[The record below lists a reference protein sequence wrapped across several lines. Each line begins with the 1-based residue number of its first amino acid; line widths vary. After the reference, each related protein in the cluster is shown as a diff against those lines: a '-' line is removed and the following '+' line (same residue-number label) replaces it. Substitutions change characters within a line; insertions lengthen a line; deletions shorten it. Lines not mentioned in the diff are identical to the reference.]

1 MREDIIYL
9 TLYLITEMFNY
20 LLAYKVIFQAEIT
33 KDKKRWVAGIGCIF
47 LIHYLL
53 MYVYGELVSNSFSA
67 ATMALLPICLL
78 EKREIK
84 NYIIYPFIVMGTTNI
99 IISFTYFFAIIFD
112 VSEALILQNH
122 ELSLICQC
130 LSIAMMLI
138 AEGYRKIK
146 KKRWIQIQLGWQQYV
161 LFYIGILC
169 TYLMISALQLLSK
182 GDLSQRVINIC
193 GLAISVA
200 CIAFILL
207 ILWQG
212 IVVYREIQYKERC
225 EMNEEYMELQAE
237 HHRQLMAQ
245 DKKMSKFRHDMNSHI
260 NMLKYYCEN
269 EKYQMLEEYLSKVI
283 KESAVNYVAV
293 YTRNRSVDAVIAPL
307 AQLAQEKN
315 IEMEWKGI
323 LPEEINVSIFDLC
336 TIISNLLKNA
346 IEACEKIPEGQE
358 RRIETKVG
366 SYNGQIFITIRN
378 TVANEVVIENQKLK
392 TSKKDKEN
400 HGIGSQNVKEAVEK
414 YDGIIVYECENGW
427 FIVSIGI

>member
-130 LSIAMMLI
+130 LPIAMMLI

>member
-1 MREDIIYL
+1 MRKDIIYL
-9 TLYLITEMFNY
+9 TLYLFTELFNY
-20 LLAYKVIFQAEIT
+20 LLAYRVIFQAEVT
-33 KDKKRWVAGIGCIF
+33 KDKKRWAAGIGCIF
-47 LIHYLL
+47 IIHYVL

-67 ATMALLPICLL
+67 VTMAILPVCLL
-78 EKREIK
+78 KKREVK
-84 NYIIYPFIVMGTTNI
+84 NFIIYPFIVMGITNI
-99 IISFTYFFAIIFD
+99 IISFTYFWAIIFD
-112 VSEALILQNH
+112 ISEALILQNPC
-122 ELSLICQC
+122 LGLVCQC
-130 LSIAMMLI
+130 MPITMMLF
-138 AEGYRKIK
+138 AEGYRKFK
-146 KKRWIQIQLGWQQYV
+146 KKSWIQIQLGWQQYV

-225 EMNEEYMELQAE
+225 EINEEYLELQAE
-237 HHRQLMAQ
+237 HYRQLMAQ
-245 DKKMSKFRHDMNSHI
+245 DKKMSKFRHDMSSHI
-260 NMLKYYCEN
+260 NMLMYYCEN
-269 EKYQMLEEYLSKVI
+269 EKYQLLEDYLFKVV
-283 KESAVNYVAV
+283 KESAIHDVAV

-315 IEMEWKGI
+315 IVMEWKGI
-323 LPEEINVSIFDLC
+323 LPEEIKVSIYDLC
-336 TIISNLLKNA
+336 TILSNLLKNA

-358 RRIETKVG
+358 RKIQTKVG
-366 SYNGQIFITIRN
+366 SYNGQIYLTIRN
-378 TVANEVVIENQKLK
+378 TVANEVVITNQKLR

-414 YDGIIVYECENGW
+414 YDGIIVYEYENGW